1 MNGPDKTAL
10 YILEASGYIAQSDWD
25 AAARV
30 YRFAH
35 QEGGCIARCARVTK
49 KLREKERNVV
59 LDAEDIINGTID
71 IELDE

>member
-1 MNGPDKTAL
+1 MCIRDRSKMYSSEEEDLKA
-10 YILEASGYIAQSDWD
+10 
-25 AAARV
+25 
-30 YRFAH
+30 
-35 QEGGCIARCARVTK
+35 GCIARCARVTK